1 VTTDYLTLRENFRT
15 GIGPIDDQ
23 HREMIEWYND
33 IERAIATDAPQR
45 DRVTALQGMVDATR
59 RHFRYEENL
68 LEVNGY
74 PDLDRHRG
82 EHATLLKQI
91 GDWNIR
97 LAVGELNLTRDT
109 MRLVREWLVDHMVG
123 SDQQY
128 VAHILDV
135 D

>member
-1 VTTDYLTLRENFRT
+1 MTTDYLTLRENFRT

-74 PDLDRHRG
+74 PDLDHHRS

-91 GDWNIR
+91 GDWNNR

-128 VAHILDV
+128 VAHIRDV

>member
-128 VAHILDV
+128 VAHIRNAD
-135 D
+135 

>member
-1 VTTDYLTLRENFRT
+1 MTTDYLTLRENFRT

>member
-15 GIGPIDDQ
+15 GIDPIDDQ

-33 IERAIATDAPQR
+33 IERAIATNAPQR
-45 DRVTALQGMVDATR
+45 DRVSALQGMVDATR

-68 LEVNGY
+68 LEVNSY
-74 PDLDRHRG
+74 PDLDRHRA

-91 GDWNIR
+91 GDWNKR